1 MADQTSEHVAD
12 VILEDQLVDIWP
24 EYPCLYDVRSSEF
37 KNRDARDKALQ
48 EIAENLGQ
56 TVDWVKAKIKALRNA
71 YTRVKKPPP
80 SGSARK
86 NLTKR
91 SSWLLDKL
99 KFLSP
104 FVATRVPISNI
115 DTATFR

>member
-56 TVDWVKAKIKALRNA
+56 TGC
-71 YTRVKKPPP
+71 Y
-80 SGSARK
+80 
-86 NLTKR
+86 
-91 SSWLLDKL
+91 LL
-99 KFLSP
+99 
-104 FVATRVPISNI
+104 IINI
-115 DTATFR
+115 DFISVCYIVILQSFSSFIQSKLFFEQRFICWKI